1 MFPTVPRM
9 PLFAAPSPAEALE
22 TWRSAAGLVG
32 TRWRLFLDAEPESRS
47 WAFASY
53 LAALDAEEAAAA
65 DLSALSTGLA
75 A

>member
-32 TRWRLFLDAEPESRS
+32 TRWQLFLEAEPESRS

>member
-1 MFPTVPRM
+1 MFPTAPRI
-9 PLFAAPSPAEALE
+9 PLFAAPTPVEALE

-32 TRWRLFLDAEPESRS
+32 TRWQLFLEADPVSRS

-65 DLSALSTGLA
+65 DLSALSTSLA